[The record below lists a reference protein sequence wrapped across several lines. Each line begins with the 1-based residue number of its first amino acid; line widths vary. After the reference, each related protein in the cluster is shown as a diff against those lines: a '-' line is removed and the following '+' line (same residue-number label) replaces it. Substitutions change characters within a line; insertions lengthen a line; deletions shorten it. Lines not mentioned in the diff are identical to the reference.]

1 MFLEISFVAK
11 ADFPTKFGHFQIWAF
26 TDSAKKEHLVLSSG
40 EIKDGLDVRLHSK
53 CQTGDA
59 LTSKRCDCHDQL
71 ELGLKNLAK
80 NSGLLIYLDQ
90 EGRGIGLAN
99 KIKAYSL
106 QDQGLDTVEA
116 NLALGFCEDMRDF
129 EVAAMILGYFG
140 ISKIHL
146 LTNNPLKISD
156 LVQHGITILSRKS
169 IYSKPNEF
177 NKKYLQTK
185 KDKMNHLI

>member
-1 MFLEISFVAK
+1 MDIKFVSS
-11 ADFPTKFGHFQIWAF
+11 ADFPSEFGHFKIWAF
-26 TDSAKKEHLVLSSG
+26 TDSDSKEHLALTKG
-40 EIKDGLDVRLHSK
+40 ELVDGIDVRLHSK

-59 LTSKRCDCHDQL
+59 LNSKRCDCRKQL
-71 ELGLKNLAK
+71 EASLKYISK
-80 NSGLLIYLDQ
+80 KSGILIYLDQ

-129 EVAAMILGYFG
+129 EVAAKILKYFG

-146 LTNNPLKISD
+146 LTNNPFKIQD
-156 LVQHGITILSRKS
+156 LTNHGIEVISRKPIS
-169 IYSKPNEF
+169 IKPNKF

-185 KDKMNHLI
+185 KEKMNHLI

>member
-1 MFLEISFVAK
+1 VFLEISFVAK

-26 TDSAKKEHLVLSSG
+26 TDSDKKEHLVLSNG
-40 EIKDGLDVRLHSK
+40 EIIDGAVVRLHSK

-59 LTSKRCDCHDQL
+59 LNSKRCDCHDQL
-71 ELGLKNLAK
+71 ESSLKYFAK

-129 EVAAMILGYFG
+129 EVAAKILTFFK
-140 ISKIHL
+140 IKKIHL
-146 LTNNPLKISD
+146 LTNNPFKIQD
-156 LVQHGITILSRKS
+156 LIRHGIEVISRKS
-169 IYSKPNEF
+169 LSIKPNRF
-177 NKKYLQTK
+177 NKRYLKTK
-185 KDKMNHLI
+185 KEKMNHLL